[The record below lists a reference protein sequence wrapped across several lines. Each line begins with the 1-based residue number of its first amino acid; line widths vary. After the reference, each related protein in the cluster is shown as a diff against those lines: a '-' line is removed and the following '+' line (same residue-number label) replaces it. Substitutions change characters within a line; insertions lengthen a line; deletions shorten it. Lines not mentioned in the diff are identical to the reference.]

1 MELMES
7 EAKYT
12 VVGTAALILIALMA
26 AAVVWLSASG
36 VRSDS
41 RRYKIYFEHQS
52 LDGLQI
58 RSDVKMKGIR
68 VGAVTD
74 FKFSSRR
81 PGAVEVVISVA
92 PTTPI
97 RRSTRAVVDRNLVT
111 GLASIQLVDLSE
123 DSPLL
128 TKPPPGEPYP
138 VIAEGE
144 SKFQQ
149 FSDSLTQLADRANE
163 TLGRINRTLSDEN
176 QTALAETLD
185 NLQHLSQ
192 NAGRVLAR
200 LDGTLSSVD
209 RAADEVRSMSSGII
223 NDEHT
228 LAARYDTL
236 GEEATTALRELTAG
250 IRQISAD
257 AAQLSER
264 ASDLLAS
271 GDMELRLTAREV
283 RAAADSIGAATDK
296 LGDLRTTLFGPA
308 EGALGPG
315 EGTK

>member
-1 MELMES
+1 MEP

-12 VVGTAALILIALMA
+12 VVGTAALVLIALVA

-36 VRSDS
+36 EGSDS

-68 VGAVTD
+68 VGAVTA
-74 FKFSSRR
+74 FKLSSGR

-97 RRSTRAVVDRNLVT
+97 RQSTRAAVDRNLVT
-111 GLASIQLVDLSE
+111 GLASIQLVDLSG

-128 TKPPPGEPYP
+128 TKPPPGEPYS

-149 FSDSLTQLADRANE
+149 FSESLTQLANRANE
-163 TLGRINRTLSDEN
+163 TLRRIDRTLSDEN
-176 QTALAETLD
+176 QAALAETLY
-185 NLQHLSQ
+185 NLRHLSR
-192 NAGRVLAR
+192 NADRALAR
-200 LDGTLSSVD
+200 LDGTLSSVAG
-209 RAADEVRSMSSGII
+209 AADEVRSMSSGIA
-223 NDEHT
+223 NDART

-236 GEEATTALRELTAG
+236 GEEATTALRELTAD
-250 IRQISAD
+250 IRRISSD

-271 GDMELRLTAREV
+271 SDMELRFTAREV
-283 RAAADSIGAATDK
+283 RAAADSVGSAANK
-296 LGDLRTTLFGPA
+296 LGDLRTELFGPA

-315 EGTK
+315 EGAR

>member
-1 MELMES
+1 MEP

-12 VVGTAALILIALMA
+12 VVGTAALILIALVA

-36 VRSDS
+36 EGSDS

-68 VGAVTD
+68 VGAVTA
-74 FKFSSRR
+74 FKFSSGR

-97 RRSTRAVVDRNLVT
+97 RQSTRAAVDRNLVT

-123 DSPLL
+123 DSALL
-128 TKPPPGEPYP
+128 TKPPLGEPYA

-149 FSDSLTQLADRANE
+149 FSESLTQLANRANE
-163 TLGRINRTLSDEN
+163 TLQRINTTLSDEN
-176 QTALAETLD
+176 QATFAETLD
-185 NLQHLSQ
+185 NLRRLSR
-192 NAGRVLAR
+192 NADRALTQ
-200 LDGTLSSVD
+200 LDGTLSSVA
-209 RAADEVRSMSSGII
+209 RAADEVRSMSSGIA
-223 NDEHT
+223 NDART

-236 GEEATTALRELTAG
+236 GEEATTALRELTAD
-250 IRQISAD
+250 IRRISSD

-271 GDMELRLTAREV
+271 GDMELRFTAREV
-283 RAAADSIGAATDK
+283 RAAADSVGSAANK
-296 LGDLRTTLFGPA
+296 LGDLRTELFGPA

-315 EGTK
+315 EGAK

>member
-1 MELMES
+1 MEP

-12 VVGTAALILIALMA
+12 VVGTAALILIALVA

-36 VRSDS
+36 EGSDS
-41 RRYKIYFEHQS
+41 RHYKIYFEHQS

-68 VGAVTD
+68 VGGVRA
-74 FKFSSRR
+74 FKFSSGR

-97 RRSTRAVVDRNLVT
+97 RQSTRAAVDRNLVT

-128 TKPPPGEPYP
+128 TKPPPGAPYS

-144 SKFQQ
+144 SELQQ
-149 FSDSLTQLADRANE
+149 FFESLTQLANRAKE
-163 TLGRINRTLSDEN
+163 TLRRIDTTLSDEN
-176 QTALAETLD
+176 QAALAETLH
-185 NLQHLSQ
+185 NLRHLSQ
-192 NAGRVLAR
+192 NADRVLAQ
-200 LDGTLSSVD
+200 LDGTLSSVA
-209 RAADEVRSMSSGII
+209 RAADQVRSMSSGIA
-223 NDEHT
+223 NDAHT

-236 GEEATTALRELTAG
+236 GEEATTALREITVG
-250 IRQISAD
+250 IRRISSD
-257 AAQLSER
+257 AAQLSEG
-264 ASDLLAS
+264 ASDLLAN
-271 GDMELRLTAREV
+271 GDMELRLTAREI
-283 RAAADSIGAATDK
+283 RAAAESVGSAANK
-296 LGDLRTTLFGPA
+296 LGDLRTELFGPA

-315 EGTK
+315 EGAK

>member
-1 MELMES
+1 MEP

-12 VVGTAALILIALMA
+12 VVGTTAIILIALMA
-26 AAVVWLSASG
+26 AAIVWLSARG
-36 VRSDS
+36 EGSDS
-41 RRYKIYFEHQS
+41 RRYTIYFEHQS
-52 LDGLQI
+52 LDGVQI

-97 RRSTRAVVDRNLVT
+97 CQSTRAVVDRNLVT

-144 SKFQQ
+144 SELQQ
-149 FSDSLTQLADRANE
+149 FSESLTQLANRAKE
-163 TLGRINRTLSDEN
+163 TLQRINTTMSDEN
-176 QTALAETLD
+176 QAALAETLD
-185 NLQHLSQ
+185 NLRHLSR
-192 NAGRVLAR
+192 NAGRVLVR

-209 RAADEVRSMSSGII
+209 RAADEVRSMSSGIA
-223 NDEHT
+223 NDAHT
-228 LAARYDTL
+228 LAARYDTM
-236 GEEATTALRELTAG
+236 GEEATTALRELTAD
-250 IRQISAD
+250 IRRISAD
-257 AAQLSER
+257 AAQLAER

-271 GDMELRLTAREV
+271 GDMELRLPAREV